1 MYNKEAMSELK
12 KLLMKKFPNL
22 IDKII
27 LYGSRAEDRES
38 EYSDYDI
45 LLILKQDYDWKQEK
59 ALKLLSYDIN
69 IDYDILTDINII
81 SKNELSSVKGNMPF
95 IQEAIS
101 KGLVL

>member
-45 LLILKQDYDWKQEK
+45 LLILKQDYDWK
-59 ALKLLSYDIN
+59 LKKKIRNTSYDIDLN
-69 IDYDILTDINII
+69 YDILTDVNVV
-81 SKNELSSVKGNMPF
+81 SHNELNSINGDVPF
-95 IQEAIS
+95 IQNALSRGI
-101 KGLVL
+101 VI

>member
-1 MYNKEAMSELK
+1 MYNKEAMNELK
-12 KLLMKKFPNL
+12 KLLLKQFPNL

-27 LYGSRAEDRES
+27 LYGSRAENKEN

-45 LLILKQDYDWKQEK
+45 LLILKQEYDWKLEK
-59 ALKLLSYDIN
+59 ALKLSSYDIN

-81 SKNELSSVKGNMPF
+81 SKDELSSVKGNMPF
-95 IQEAIS
+95 IQEALS